1 MNEHTQPT
9 PDVTIVPDDKG
20 YHRVEELSDLGLVVR
35 TSRWPY
41 VDVEGQGRMPVS
53 LPTVRVDALGD
64 ADAPML
70 YHRFIR
76 GNDSDAALD
85 MRHQEVIDRL
95 HVGTI
100 RHDGTHLRI
109 QDVAVEVYRFMEE
122 RLAYYEQHDEIPDDS
137 LDDPETWAY
146 NTLCETLSADAYD
159 AYDLWDEEEERAGNL
174 QPRHVSAQLAA
185 VGVNWIMSLGLPP
198 TTDYIVR
205 DMAYAIVA
213 RWEERHTA
221 MTEGRLPSALAPHEQ
236 ERFMFQLLAE
246 ELETRGPDVIV
257 DDVLP
262 AVDAKLD
269 ALTALRKRAGQ

>member
-1 MNEHTQPT
+1 MSEHTQPT
-9 PDVTIVPDDKG
+9 SGFTLVPDDKG
-20 YHRVEELSDLGLVVR
+20 YHRVEELPELGVVVR

-41 VDVEGQGRMPVS
+41 VDVEGHGRMPAMW
-53 LPTVRVDALGD
+53 PTVYVLGD
-64 ADAPML
+64 SGATVL
-70 YHRFIR
+70 YHRPIR
-76 GNDSDAALD
+76 ADDSDAAID
-85 MRHQEVIDRL
+85 MHHQEVIDRL
-95 HVGTI
+95 HIGTI

-174 QPRHVSAQLAA
+174 QPGHVSAQLAA

-213 RWEERHTA
+213 RWEERHAA
-221 MTEGRLPSALAPHEQ
+221 MTEERLPSALAPHEQ

-246 ELETRGPDVIV
+246 ELEARGPDAIV
-257 DDVLP
+257 DEVLP

-269 ALTALRKRAGQ
+269 ALTALRKRVGL